1 MTKRNEPMQEEPADA
16 DLENCPICSGT
27 MHETLAPFCS
37 ETCHTQY
44 IEQTRQEDEA
54 QAANY
59 L

>member
-1 MTKRNEPMQEEPADA
+1 MTKRNEPMQQEPANA
-16 DLENCPICSGT
+16 DLENCPICNT
-27 MHETLAPFCS
+27 QLNDKQEFCS
-37 ETCHTQY
+37 NPCLTEY

>member
-1 MTKRNEPMQEEPADA
+1 MQEEPADA